1 MAVQIK
7 LRRGT
12 LSEWSSLNPILV
24 NGEIVVETDTQQV
37 KIGNGVSQYNLLPY
51 GFEAGLPA
59 QSFNIFF

>member
-1 MAVQIK
+1 VAVQIK

-37 KIGNGVSQYNLLPY
+37 KIGNGVSQYSLLPY